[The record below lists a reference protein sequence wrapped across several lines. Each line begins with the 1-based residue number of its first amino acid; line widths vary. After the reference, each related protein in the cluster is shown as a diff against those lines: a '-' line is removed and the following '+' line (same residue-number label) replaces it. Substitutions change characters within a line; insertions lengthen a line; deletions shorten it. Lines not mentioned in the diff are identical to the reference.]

1 MEKNLKPITR
11 RRDTAAIVAQIHGV
25 SKRYVHYVI
34 NGERENEKIMETYM
48 EILEQDNKLLEAVRK
63 AVPL

>member
-11 RRDTAAIVAQIHGV
+11 RRDVATLVARIHGV
-25 SKRYVHYVI
+25 SVRYVHYVI
-34 NGERENEKIMETYM
+34 NGERDNEKIMETYM
-48 EILEQDNKLLEAVRK
+48 EIIEQDNKLLEAVRR

>member
-1 MEKNLKPITR
+1 MEKNNRQVIK
-11 RRDTAAIVAQIHGV
+11 RRDTATLVAAIHGV
-25 SKRYVHYVI
+25 SVRYVRYVI
-34 NGERENEKIMETYM
+34 NGERQNEKIMETYM

>member
-1 MEKNLKPITR
+1 MEKNNRQVIK
-11 RRDTAAIVAQIHGV
+11 RRDTATLVAAINGV
-25 SKRYVHYVI
+25 SVRYVRYVI
-34 NGERENEKIMETYM
+34 NGERQNEKIMETYM